1 MLIMSDGEG
10 KVRTAGNMFYNT
22 LSARQALCRHLVE
35 VVAINAAAH
44 TDVPASCRDYFD
56 DVDIPTLLAEQICY
70 LYLQLIALHRHVPS
84 SSSMQ
89 FYDNAKRPTRYVST
103 NHCPTRHVK

>member
-1 MLIMSDGEG
+1 MRDGEG
-10 KVRTAGNMFYNT
+10 KIPTADNMFYNT
-22 LSARQALCRHLVE
+22 LSARQALRRHLVE
-35 VVAINAAAH
+35 AVAIDAAAH
-44 TDVPASCRDYFD
+44 TDVPAGCRDYFD
-56 DVDIPTLLAEQICY
+56 DVDIPTLLAERICY

-103 NHCPTRHVK
+103 NHCPTRHVR